1 MTLAATAQSL
11 LTTIDEQVPGRAPAL
26 FLIDIPVAERTRFEA
41 VAKASAPD
49 AQLRLVPSLRGP
61 VVAVKGVPVAEMREV
76 PEGAWIL
83 KGDRGLTFA
92 QGLPLGN
99 RVTAGEWW
107 PADYRGPPLISID
120 QDAAKALGLKVGDT
134 MTIAVL
140 GRPIEA
146 RIASLREIDWRS
158 MGFNFAIIFAPGA
171 LDNAPYSLMATVS
184 PKAGE
189 TVAPLE
195 RALAK
200 QLPMVSVIR
209 VAEITSQVRALLVAL
224 AAAVR
229 IATGVALLLGVIV
242 LAGAVVATRRARA
255 RDMVLLKL
263 VGATRG
269 EVLATQGIEFAI
281 LSLVVTASA
290 VAAGL
295 GAAWLLLA
303 KSFGLDF
310 RPDWASLAALAVGAV
325 GVTVGA
331 ALMAAIPALNAR
343 PAMALRSL

>member
-1 MTLAATAQSL
+1 M
-11 LTTIDEQVPGRAPAL
+11 
-26 FLIDIPVAERTRFEA
+26 
-41 VAKASAPD
+41 
-49 AQLRLVPSLRGP
+49 
-61 VVAVKGVPVAEMREV
+61 
-76 PEGAWIL
+76 
-83 KGDRGLTFA
+83 
-92 QGLPLGN
+92 GN

-107 PADYRGPPLISID
+107 PADYHGPPLISID
-120 QDAAKALGLKVGDT
+120 QDAAKALNLKVGDT

-158 MGFNFAIIFAPGA
+158 MGFNFAIIFSPGA

-184 PKAGE
+184 PRAGE

-200 QLPMVSVIR
+200 ELPMVSVIR
-209 VAEITSQVRALLVAL
+209 VTEITKQVRALLVAL

-269 EVLATQGIEFAI
+269 DVLATQGIEFAI

-310 RPDWASLAALAVGAV
+310 RPDWASLAGLAVGAV
-325 GVTVGA
+325 VVTVGA
-331 ALMAAIPALNAR
+331 ALIAAIPVLNAR